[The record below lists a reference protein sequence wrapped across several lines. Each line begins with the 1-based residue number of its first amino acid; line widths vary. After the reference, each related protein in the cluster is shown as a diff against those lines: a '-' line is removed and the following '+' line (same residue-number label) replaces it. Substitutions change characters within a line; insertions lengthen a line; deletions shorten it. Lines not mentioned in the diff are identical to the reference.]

1 MNLLPAVCP
10 VCAGTLVVQQA
21 HCRQCDTTLS
31 GTFEP
36 TASSEF
42 ADDKLPVLR
51 RFALLSA
58 EQLTFLE
65 AFVRSEG
72 KLNRMQEEVGLSYP
86 TLRLRLDEMLKA
98 LGFTPRDEE
107 KARDQERRQI
117 LDELQA
123 GRISPADAMEMLR
136 KGKN

>member
-1 MNLLPAVCP
+1 MNRLPAVCP

-36 TASSEF
+36 TPGSEF

-51 RFALLSA
+51 RFALLSG

-72 KLNRMQEEVGLSYP
+72 KLNRMQEEVGMSYP
-86 TLRLRLDEMLKA
+86 TLRLRLDEMLKT

>member
-1 MNLLPAVCP
+1 MNRLPASCP
-10 VCAGTLVVQQA
+10 LCDGPLVVQQIY
-21 HCRQCDTTLS
+21 CRQCDTTLS

-36 TASSEF
+36 TMGAEF

-65 AFVRSEG
+65 TFVRCEG

-86 TLRLRLDEMLKA
+86 TLRLRLDEVLKG
-98 LGFTPRDEE
+98 LGFTPREEE

-123 GRISPADAMEMLR
+123 GRISPADAMELLR
-136 KGKN
+136 KSKN

>member
-1 MNLLPAVCP
+1 MNRLPSHCLICEGP
-10 VCAGTLVVQQA
+10 LVVQQI

-36 TASSEF
+36 TAGAEF
-42 ADDKLPVLR
+42 AEDKLPVLR

-58 EQLTFLE
+58 DQLNLLE
-65 AFVRSEG
+65 AFVRCEG
-72 KLNRMQEEVGLSYP
+72 KMNRLQEEVGLSYP
-86 TLRLRLDEMLKA
+86 TLRLRLDELLKT
-98 LGFTPRDEE
+98 LGFTPKEEE

-123 GRISPADAMEMLR
+123 GRISPADAMEMLKKSR
-136 KGKN
+136 N

>member
-1 MNLLPAVCP
+1 MNRMPNGCP
-10 VCAGTLVVQQA
+10 LCDGPLVVQQIY
-21 HCRQCDTTLS
+21 CRQCDTTLS

-36 TASSEF
+36 TVGTEF
-42 ADDKLPVLR
+42 ADEKLPVLR
-51 RFALLSA
+51 RFALLST
-58 EQLTFLE
+58 EQLNFLE

-86 TLRLRLDEMLKA
+86 TLRLRLDEMLKTM
-98 LGFTPRDEE
+98 GFTPKEEE

-123 GRISPADAMEMLR
+123 GNISPADAMELLR
-136 KGKN
+136 KSKN